1 MKKVKVEYEIEV
13 PDNFEVGNCN
23 ICPFNHTVW
32 YEDGDGNMDSYDYCI
47 IDGNCEDKLKII
59 G

>member
-1 MKKVKVEYEIEV
+1 M

-32 YEDGDGNMDSYDYCI
+32 YEDGDGNMDSYDYCV